1 MKFCR
6 IKLKTIRDGKKLTQL
21 DLADKIN
28 TTQAIISM
36 IESGKIE
43 NPSIGLITK
52 VCMAMQIDIHE
63 ILILNK

>member
-6 IKLKTIRDGKKLTQL
+6 IKLKTIRDKKKITQL
-21 DLADKIN
+21 NLADDIG

-52 VCMAMQIDIHE
+52 ICTAIQININE
-63 ILILNK
+63 IMI